1 MARHGTKSAEWRI
14 CSRERGGNGRARRG
28 AQALALTTTVVALV
42 WTSWASGTVAQ
53 AQTST
58 TTESPPPSSTTTT
71 APSATTTTT
80 TTKAKATSTTVS
92 QSTTT
97 TTTVVPT
104 ATTFPPALLA
114 ISNAVKRSRPSND
127 SALLAALVALQKLG
141 FTAQQA
147 AIVGMG
153 QFPVA
158 GPAFFRDDWLEPR
171 PGPVPRLH
179 EGDDIVAAMGTPIRS
194 PIDGT
199 LRYDTGDPQGYG
211 LLAVVTGPD
220 KTQYYMA
227 HMSAT
232 VKDLN
237 TGSPVKMGQVV
248 GFVGQTGDATG
259 PHVHFE
265 YHPFGGAGVDPK
277 PILDAWLAAA
287 VKAVPEL
294 IRSIK
299 AATESIAATAQPVPV
314 VLPAAQAA
322 IFPPLGLPLALPP
335 ESGAPRS
342 LAGLGLVGLL
352 SLLATSGLAAARYR
366 PWRRGLRLRIAVDS
380 P

>member
-14 CSRERGGNGRARRG
+14 CSQERRWKRTARRG

-42 WTSWASGTVAQ
+42 WTSWASATAAQ

-58 TTESPPPSSTTTT
+58 TTESTTPSSTTTT
-71 APSATTTTT
+71 AANATTTTT
-80 TTKAKATSTTVS
+80 KPKVTSTTVS
-92 QSTTT
+92 RATTT

-114 ISNAVKRSRPSND
+114 ISNSVRRSGPSND
-127 SALLAALVALQKLG
+127 SALMAALVSLQKLG

-158 GPAFFRDDWLEPR
+158 GPAFYRDDWLEPR

-232 VKDLN
+232 VKDLS
-237 TGSPVKMGQVV
+237 TGSAVKMGQVV

-277 PILDAWLAAA
+277 PVLDAWLAAA

-299 AATESIAATAQPVPV
+299 AATESTAVTAQPVPV

-322 IFPPLGLPLALPP
+322 IFPPLGLPLSVPP
-335 ESGAPRS
+335 GSGAPRS
-342 LAGLGLVGLL
+342 LAGLGLVALL
-352 SLLATSGLAAARYR
+352 ALLATSGLAVVRYR
-366 PWRRGLRLRIAVDS
+366 PWRQGLRLRIAVDS